1 MNIYFKIHINKEGKI
16 NFTKYITIYSY
27 IVNQFLHTTTL
38 QTSLYSHII
47 FGYSNNMTKRN
58 TFLFNY
64 NLYLKSFYVH
74 EMENELA
81 NRRWFLYNLQHIF
94 WVILACVLLSLQAF
108 QLITIEAAVQKLCS
122 FCFLSF
128 SPQSRFLCTFPS
140 TVGAK

>member
-1 MNIYFKIHINKEGKI
+1 MNIYFKIHNNKEDKI
-16 NFTKYITIYSY
+16 NFAKYITNYSY

-38 QTSLYSHII
+38 QTYVYSHII

-58 TFLFNY
+58 TFLLK
-64 NLYLKSFYVH
+64 LYLKSLYVH
-74 EMENELA
+74 ELFICNELA
-81 NRRWFLYNLQHIF
+81 YRRWFLYHLQHIF
-94 WVILACVLLSLQAF
+94 WVILTCVLLS
-108 QLITIEAAVQKLCS
+108 LITIEAAVQKLCL